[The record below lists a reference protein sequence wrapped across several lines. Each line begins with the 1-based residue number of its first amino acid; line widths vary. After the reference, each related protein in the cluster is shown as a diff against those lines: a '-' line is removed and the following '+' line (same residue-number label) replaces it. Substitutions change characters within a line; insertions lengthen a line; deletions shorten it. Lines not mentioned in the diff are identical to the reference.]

1 MASDA
6 GPRLG
11 TKPES
16 VDAHKGT
23 MLDVFA
29 RCLKKKIAQVCTL
42 LKQCANIKEEITAN
56 TIIVVTLSVDQHP
69 KSKILTL

>member
-1 MASDA
+1 VALDA

-16 VDAHKGT
+16 VDAQKGT
-23 MLDVFA
+23 MLDIFA

-42 LKQCANIKEEITAN
+42 LK
-56 TIIVVTLSVDQHP
+56 
-69 KSKILTL
+69 

>member
-16 VDAHKGT
+16 VDAQKGT
-23 MLDVFA
+23 MLNIFA
-29 RCLKKKIAQVCTL
+29 RCLKRKIAQVPTL
-42 LKQCANIKEEITAN
+42 LK
-56 TIIVVTLSVDQHP
+56 
-69 KSKILTL
+69 